1 MSTPDFGDIDN
12 PQAIAAI
19 EKAYAAVWLVIC
31 AHNPP
36 GDEPDQ
42 EIAITLSRTLVA
54 LAAAGI
60 VDPEE
65 LRSRALQTYAT
76 QVAVAR
82 DLNEAWLGAGSYR
95 AGKTNA
101 ITHWQLPLMTKGPGR
116 LGAGPVGS
124 RDTHEAG
131 LARATKE

>member
-19 EKAYAAVWLVIC
+19 EKVNAAVWLVIR
-31 AHNPP
+31 ADNPP

-65 LRSRALQTYAT
+65 LRSRALQTM
-76 QVAVAR
+76 
-82 DLNEAWLGAGSYR
+82 
-95 AGKTNA
+95 
-101 ITHWQLPLMTKGPGR
+101 PLR
-116 LGAGPVGS
+116 
-124 RDTHEAG
+124 
-131 LARATKE
+131 